1 MNKQQLLENLNQ
13 FAQKFEEF
21 LEPQVLGVIILFV
34 VLFLFIPFCFLVIFF
49 RLKKLVNEM
58 KQTLDQVTVVSKN
71 IDGVSKNIEYMGIS
85 LIEFLTT
92 YRTTIEAQ
100 SSSSQKLEEYD
111 PENSQNDSEK
121 TAQILSDHKALQA
134 LFKIFKKQ

>member
-58 KQTLDQVTVVSKN
+58 KQTLDQVTAVSKN